1 MRIAV
6 SGAHGTGKSTLVAE
20 LARRL
25 PGYEVGEESYH
36 TLVAEGHAF
45 ASEPSRDELE
55 VLFDHSCSS
64 LSNTEAEDLVLD
76 RCPVDYLGYLIAL
89 PGEVSETLRR
99 WFDRAAA
106 AMARL
111 DLVVFVPIEDPDR
124 IDVSTNERRLR
135 RRVDL
140 ALREIIVED
149 TWGLAPRVVEV
160 SGAPGERVEQVLAH
174 VGAT

>member
-1 MRIAV
+1 MRIAI

-25 PGYEVGEESYH
+25 PGYAVGEESYYA
-36 TLVAEGHAF
+36 LLGEGHSF
-45 ASEPSRDELE
+45 AAEPSRDELE
-55 VLFDHSCSS
+55 VLFEHSCKALADTDSP
-64 LSNTEAEDLVLD
+64 DIVLD
-76 RCPVDYLGYLIAL
+76 RCPADYLGYLIAL

-111 DLVVFVPIEDPDR
+111 DLIVFVPIEDPDR
-124 IDVSTNERRLR
+124 INVSAVERRLR

-149 TWGLAPRVVEV
+149 TWGLAPHALEV